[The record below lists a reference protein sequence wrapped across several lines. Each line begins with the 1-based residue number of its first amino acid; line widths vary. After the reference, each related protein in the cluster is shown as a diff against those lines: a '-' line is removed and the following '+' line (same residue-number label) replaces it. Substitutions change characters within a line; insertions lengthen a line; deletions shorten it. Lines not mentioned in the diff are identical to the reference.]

1 MAGRAMNA
9 RLRLAGMAL
18 LLTAAACGRTPPGPP
33 PLAGAALGGPFA
45 MTDQNGRATTDRSF
59 AGRYRA
65 IYFGYTFCPDV
76 CPTTLQTMM
85 AGYHQFAQDHR
96 DAAARLAPIFVSVD
110 PARDTP
116 AVMKPYVAAFGP
128 ELIGLSGSAAETARV
143 AKEYGVYYKR
153 EAAPSGASGYL
164 VDHASQAML
173 FGPDGA
179 PIALIPTDQGPDAV
193 ARTFAEW
200 IR

>member
-1 MAGRAMNA
+1 MNA
-9 RLRLAGMAL
+9 RACLVVVAL
-18 LLTAAACGRTPPGPP
+18 LAAVACGRTPSGPP
-33 PLAGAALGGPFA
+33 PLAGASIGGPFA
-45 MTDQNGRATTDRSF
+45 LTDQGGRALTERSF

-85 AGYHQFAQDHR
+85 AGYHRFAHDDR
-96 DAAARLAPIFVSVD
+96 SAAARLAPIFISVD

-128 ELIGLSGSAAETARV
+128 ELIGLSGSTAETARV
-143 AKEYGVYYKR
+143 ARDYGVYYK
-153 EAAPSGASGYL
+153 AQATPKGASGYL

-173 FGPDGA
+173 FGPDGQ
-179 PIALIPTDQGPDAV
+179 PIALIPTDRGPDAV
-193 ARTFAEW
+193 AATFAEW
-200 IR
+200 VK